1 MASIPLTLAALAT
14 SAVPDLTV
22 FGARALEPNPD
33 FVEAVIVSED
43 AELLVRVPRTQSAE
57 ALQRGELLGLA
68 ALTEGPRSQLPFAVP
83 EPQGMTRAGQTRA
96 VVTSHLAG
104 GSFEAA
110 DLQADSL
117 LIESIARTIAS
128 IHSLPVSVAQHGGL
142 AINSANDARLAATR
156 VIDRAEQ
163 TRLVPEVVRRRWLS
177 VVEDAA
183 LWDFAPSMVH
193 GTLNESQLRIDDDR
207 VTGVLGW
214 SGLAVDDPAL
224 DFTWLLGAS
233 AEVLDAVLERYA
245 DLHNPGVLAK
255 LRSRVALYHEL
266 EVARWLL
273 QGVDSHD
280 QDIVDDAVAMLDR
293 LVNGGH
299 TLTSALAK
307 ARDRSPLSAA
317 EAEQILSETPEV
329 VDFLSDTA
337 AYEALDEDRM
347 FGEDTEFVEPLTAAE
362 ADAASAGEAG
372 TGEAGT
378 GEAGTGE
385 AGTGASGDEG
395 TSEAARTSE
404 ANSDAAGKF
413 PSAELNPDDQVT
425 DVFHTDLIEPGSPG
439 PSSAGGPGGEA
450 R

>member
-14 SAVPDLTV
+14 SAVTDLTV

-43 AELLVRVPRTQSAE
+43 AELLVRVPRTQAAE

-83 EPQGMTRAGQTRA
+83 EPLGMTRAGQTRA

-104 GSFEAA
+104 GSFDVT
-110 DLQADSL
+110 DLQTDSL
-117 LIESIARTIAS
+117 LLESIARTIAS

-142 AINSANDARLAATR
+142 AVHSANDARLAATR
-156 VIDRAEQ
+156 IIDRAEQ
-163 TRLVPEVVRRRWLS
+163 TRLVPEVVRRRWLG
-177 VVEDAA
+177 VVEDAS

-193 GTLNESQLRIDDDR
+193 GTLDETQLRIEDDR

-214 SGLAVDDPAL
+214 SRLAVDDPAL

-233 AEVLDAVLERYA
+233 PEVLDAVLERYA

-255 LRSRVALYHEL
+255 LRSRAALYHEL

-273 QGVDSHD
+273 QGVDTHN
-280 QDIVDDAVAMLDR
+280 QEIVDDAVAMLDR
-293 LVNGGH
+293 LIGSGH
-299 TLTSALAK
+299 TLTSSLTQAQG
-307 ARDRSPLSAA
+307 RSPLSAA

-347 FGEDTEFVEPLTAAE
+347 FGESTQFAEPLTAAE
-362 ADAASAGEAG
+362 ADAASAAAG
-372 TGEAGT
+372 
-378 GEAGTGE
+378 
-385 AGTGASGDEG
+385 D
-395 TSEAARTSE
+395 AA
-404 ANSDAAGKF
+404 ASDAA
-413 PSAELNPDDQVT
+413 ELSDAQLSPDDQAT
-425 DVFHTDLIEPGSPG
+425 DVFETDLIEPGDTAPDSDSSDEPG
-439 PSSAGGPGGEA
+439 AEP